1 MSNAHPTQ
9 HAILLILLQPYKL
22 DVHICQPRHSAK
34 ATIRNLSSASS
45 KFLLLGRRG
54 WNSCSLPTFCTYWP
68 TNPSF
73 DPKWI
78 LLRRLFF
85 INEDRTKYVS
95 LGFYPA
101 RDYLPLVEFGVI
113 RRGGGPKT
121 LILKDK
127 QVDAMAEGL
136 SMLRDAMCSAETS
149 VGGRGC
155 ASGAFRLD
163 VTRIRRTARLYVDCQ
178 YIPIT
183 LKDRLSLAHV

>member
-34 ATIRNLSSASS
+34 ANIRNLSSASS
-45 KFLLLGRRG
+45 NFLLLGRRG

-127 QVDAMAEGL
+127 
-136 SMLRDAMCSAETS
+136 T
-149 VGGRGC
+149 GGRYG
-155 ASGAFRLD
+155 
-163 VTRIRRTARLYVDCQ
+163 RRPFHATGR
-178 YIPIT
+178 
-183 LKDRLSLAHV
+183 HV